1 MYLDCARNRNV
12 LLIGRTTHYL
22 FYHSPKKKCVPQHGV
37 EANGKMA
44 DGRSLK
50 KFLTK
55 HRHFELYKD
64 DQNREK
70 VCKVFSKM
78 SFNISVKFGLTSDRF
93 AIFLRTLVGIS
104 DMRLFV

>member
-1 MYLDCARNRNV
+1 
-12 LLIGRTTHYL
+12 
-22 FYHSPKKKCVPQHGV
+22 
-37 EANGKMA
+37 MA

-55 HRHFELYKD
+55 HCHFELYTD

-70 VCKVFSKM
+70 VCKVFSKLT
-78 SFNISVKFGLTSDRF
+78 FNISLQFGVTSDRF

-104 DMRLFV
+104 DMRLLSL